1 MNSTFERRVVL
12 PRFLLRLAGG
22 RGEVEVAE
30 ETSETSQ
37 SSSPAQKRRRLLPE
51 PEISM
56 NLQSLRL
63 LNTYGA
69 FGSVNTERIE
79 IVFEGTPDG
88 RNWFP
93 PLGPCSS

>member
-12 PRFLLRLAGG
+12 PRFLLRLGG
-22 RGEVEVAE
+22 RGEAAD

-51 PEISM
+51 LEISM

-88 RNWFP
+88 RNWYP
-93 PLGPCSS
+93 PLGPFSS

>member
-1 MNSTFERRVVL
+1 MNSTFERRLVV
-12 PRFLLRLAGG
+12 PRFVSRIAGAG
-22 RGEVEVAE
+22 RE
-30 ETSETSQ
+30 ETTNDSTETS
-37 SSSPAQKRRRLLPE
+37 SSSPAQKRRRLLPDL
-51 PEISM
+51 EISM

-88 RNWFP
+88 RNWYP
-93 PLGPCSS
+93 PLGKRDV

>member
-12 PRFLLRLAGG
+12 PRFVSRLAGAG
-22 RGEVEVAE
+22 KDEVANE
-30 ETSETSQ
+30 SAEGSQ
-37 SSSPAQKRRRLLPE
+37 SSSPAQKRRRLLSE
-51 PEISM
+51 PDLSM

-88 RNWFP
+88 RNWYP
-93 PLGPCSS
+93 PLG